1 MSGKRKSQDYAS
13 LPEYARMS
21 DTVDA
26 LTEKKQTVKQQKKTR
41 KERKIE
47 KKETKARKKSEK
59 ALRKKA
65 KTLIIPKTAQQTIPY
80 FRVYPESGVIET
92 KPGTFSKGYLLQDI
106 NYTSA
111 KDEEQTDIF
120 LKFAEFMNTF
130 DPTTKFQFV
139 ISQQNLNLDQFESE
153 AMMPLCADGHDELRE
168 ESNEEIRT
176 KIRVGRNNLIKNKY
190 LFISRTEESYE
201 AALTSFSRLDGEIVQ
216 NFKRV
221 GGAVAEPMTS
231 AKRLELLHDIY
242 NPDSVGLF
250 GNNMIYDTNGK
261 LVFSPE
267 NFSFDILRRMGL
279 STKDMVAPE
288 SFSFRADY
296 GMVGSQYFRAL
307 YMKTYP
313 QSIRDTILKSL
324 TDIDCKV
331 VVSIIYDPINPEDA
345 LRMAKNDIVNVNSNL
360 IEKQKTASKSGYS
373 VDLINPELKSAA
385 EEANNLRSDL
395 TEKSQKLF
403 YQTLVIVHFADNKE
417 KLDSD
422 TKTIQGIGRGYLVDI
437 RPLRYQ
443 QENGLN
449 TCLPLCSSKLE
460 IRRSLITESAAVFMP
475 LDNQELYDPVGG
487 IFYGINEGSKNLV
500 MANRT
505 HLKNGNGIVIGSP
518 GSGKSMAAK
527 SEMIQVN
534 LRNPNDVVIVVD
546 PEGEYRPL
554 ADLLD
559 GEVIRIAPGSG
570 VHLNPFDIELDTE
583 EDNPIAQKSD
593 FIKAL
598 MQTIIGGDD
607 ERQGSVLTAAAA
619 SIIDRCV
626 QRVYE
631 PYLQSYDVET
641 GTYNQEALPTLMDFY
656 YMLRDQEGYDAMQL
670 ADSLEMYTTGTLNFF
685 AYHTNVEYSKRFV
698 VYDIMD
704 IGSSMKNIGM
714 QIVLNNVWN
723 RIIAGRRQGN
733 HVWFYVDEFHI
744 MLSNNRSAEFLNTM
758 FKRARK
764 YGGIPTGITQNIT
777 DIVEHPTAKTI
788 FANSEFM
795 QVFSAKAAE
804 CALLGDLLDIS
815 QSDIDKVKDAL
826 PGHGIMLYGGRVIAV
841 NSEISK
847 DSIRYRAMTTKL
859 DEMKQREDAK
869 TQTIGS
875 RNLSENASPPAL
887 EDLPEVIQPVESQPD
902 PLPEP
907 KPKAKGRKK
916 TEAKAGTEQGKKTG
930 KKKTTPK
937 TGPGPGKPEDRGD

>member
-1 MSGKRKSQDYAS
+1 MPGKRKTQDYAS

-26 LTEKKQTVKQQKKTR
+26 LSEKKQTVKQQKKTR
-41 KERKIE
+41 KERKAE
-47 KKETKARKKSEK
+47 KRETKARRKSEK

-937 TGPGPGKPEDRGD
+937 TDPGPGKPEDRGD

>member
-1 MSGKRKSQDYAS
+1 MPGKQKAQDYAS

-41 KERKIE
+41 KERKAE

-65 KTLIIPKTAQQTIPY
+65 KMLIIPKTAQQTIPY

-92 KPGTFSKGYLLQDI
+92 KPGVFSKGYLLQDI

-111 KDEEQTDIF
+111 KDEEQTEIF

-139 ISQQNLNLDQFESE
+139 ISQQNLNLDQLESE
-153 AMMPLCADGHDELRE
+153 AMMPLSGDGHDALRA
-168 ESNEEIRT
+168 ESNDEIRT
-176 KIRVGRNNLIKNKY
+176 QLRVGRNNLIKNKY

-250 GNNMIYDTNGK
+250 GNNMIYDANGK

-288 SFSFRADY
+288 SFTFRADH
-296 GMVGSQYFRAL
+296 GMVGNQYFRAL
-307 YMKTYP
+307 FMKSYP

-324 TDIDCKV
+324 TDIDCKL

-403 YQTLVIVHFADNKE
+403 YQTLVIVHFADTKE

-437 RPLRYQ
+437 RPLTYL

-500 MANRT
+500 MANRI
-505 HLKNGNGIVIGSP
+505 HLKNGNGIIIGSP

-534 LRNPNDVVIVVD
+534 LRHPNDVVIVVD

-598 MQTIIGGDD
+598 MQTIIGGD

-685 AYHTNVEYSKRFV
+685 AYPTNVEYSKRFV

-723 RIIAGRRQGN
+723 RTIAGRRQGH

-744 MLSNNRSAEFLNTM
+744 MLSNNRSAEFLTTM

-764 YGGIPTGITQNIT
+764 YGGLPTGITQNIT

-788 FANSEFM
+788 FGNSDFM

-826 PGHGIMLYGGRVIAV
+826 PGHGIMIYGKRVIAV

-869 TQTIGS
+869 NQEKRS
-875 RNLSENASPPAL
+875 CNLPENALPPTP
-887 EDLPEVIQPVESQPD
+887 EDLPEVIQSVESQPD
-902 PLPEP
+902 PLPEE
-907 KPKAKGRKK
+907 KPKTKGRKK
-916 TEAKAGTEQGKKTG
+916 SEAKAGTEQGKKPG

-937 TGPGPGKPEDRGD
+937 ADPGPGKPEDRGD

>member
-1 MSGKRKSQDYAS
+1 MSGKRKKAQDYAS
-13 LPEYARMS
+13 VPECARMS

-26 LTEKKQTVKQQKKTR
+26 LADHKPVTKPQKKTR
-41 KERKIE
+41 QEKKAE
-47 KKETKARKKSEK
+47 KKELAARRKSEK

-65 KTLIIPKTAQQTIPY
+65 KKLVIPKTVQQTIPY
-80 FRVYPESGVIET
+80 LRVYPESGIIET
-92 KPGTFSKGYLLQDI
+92 KQGVFSKGYILQDI

-111 KDEEQTDIF
+111 KDEEQTEIF
-120 LKFAEFMNTF
+120 LKFAEFLNTF
-130 DPTTKFQFV
+130 DPSTKFQFV

-153 AMMPLCADGHDELRE
+153 AMMPLTGDGHDDLRE

-176 KIRVGRNNLIKNKY
+176 KIRIGRNNLIKNKY
-190 LFISRTEESYE
+190 LVISRTEESYE
-201 AALTSFSRLDGEIVQ
+201 AARTSFSRLDGEIVQ

-221 GGAVAEPMTS
+221 GGAAAEPMS
-231 AKRLELLHDIY
+231 AAKRLELLHDIY

-250 GNNMIYDTNGK
+250 GNNMTYDANGK
-261 LVFSPE
+261 LVFCPD
-267 NFSFDILRRMGL
+267 NFSFDVLRRMGL

-288 SFSFRADY
+288 SFTFRGDY

-307 YMKTYP
+307 YLKTYP

-324 TDIDCKV
+324 TDIDCRLV
-331 VVSIIYDPINPEDA
+331 LSIIYDPINPEDA

-403 YQTLVIVHFADNKE
+403 YQTLVITHFAESKE
-417 KLDSD
+417 KLDAD

-437 RPLRYQ
+437 RTLSYQ

-449 TCLPLCSSKLE
+449 TCLPLCSNKLE

-475 LDNQELYDPVGG
+475 LDNQELYDPDGG
-487 IFYGINEGSKNLV
+487 IFYGINEGSKNV
-500 MANRT
+500 VFANRT

-534 LRNPNDVVIVVD
+534 LRHPEDVVIVVD

-607 ERQGSVLTAAAA
+607 DRQGAVLTAAAA

-631 PYLQSYDVET
+631 PYLQSYNAET
-641 GTYNQEALPTLMDFY
+641 GTYNEEALPTLLDFY
-656 YMLRDQEGYDAMQL
+656 YMLRDQDGYDAMQL

-723 RIIAGRRQGN
+723 RIIAGRRKGN

-744 MLSNNRSAEFLNTM
+744 MLSNNRSADFLNTM

-764 YGGIPTGITQNIT
+764 YGGIPTGITQNIS

-795 QVFSAKAAE
+795 EVFSAKAAE
-804 CALLGDLLDIS
+804 CALLGNLLDIS

-826 PGHGIMLYGGRVIAV
+826 PGHGIMLYGGRVIGI
-841 NSEISK
+841 NTEISK

-859 DEMKQREDAK
+859 DEMKQREEAQKQTVDQQPPVDTPTLPVLEDSLEEAQVAPALKARTRSNSRKRTDAK
-869 TQTIGS
+869 
-875 RNLSENASPPAL
+875 
-887 EDLPEVIQPVESQPD
+887 PEGE
-902 PLPEP
+902 PE
-907 KPKAKGRKK
+907 KRTRKK
-916 TEAKAGTEQGKKTG
+916 RTP
-930 KKKTTPK
+930 PK
-937 TGPGPGKPEDRGD
+937 TEPDEVETEERGE

>member
-65 KTLIIPKTAQQTIPY
+65 KNLIIPKTAQQTIPY

-875 RNLSENASPPAL
+875 RNLSENASPPPL

-937 TGPGPGKPEDRGD
+937 TDPGPGKPEDRGD